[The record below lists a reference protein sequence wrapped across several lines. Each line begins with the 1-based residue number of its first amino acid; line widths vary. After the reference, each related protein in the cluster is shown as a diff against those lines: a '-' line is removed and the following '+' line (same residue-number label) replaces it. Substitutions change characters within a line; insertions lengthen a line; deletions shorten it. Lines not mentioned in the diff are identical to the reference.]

1 VFAARAA
8 TEERT
13 MANDS
18 EYLWNP
24 DAPMRQ
30 YLDPKIRRKKDPVST
45 FAQDTY
51 AAVTKDQWYSYL
63 NEIGVPQ
70 EMALQKFATD
80 PSVVTNAMAEAGQ
93 DVNQAFDRQQV
104 ANQRNLSSLGLTL
117 SPDEQVAADRSTNLS
132 RSLAD
137 VNAQNMARRSTR
149 ALQQSVLGSP
159 APMIGEQP

>member
-1 VFAARAA
+1 MALGNIFENPTFGSTLGAVDPLGRA
-8 TEERT
+8 
-13 MANDS
+13 
-18 EYLWNP
+18 
-24 DAPMRQ
+24 
-30 YLDPKIRRKKDPVST
+30 IHKKDPLNLFDKKSPPST

-80 PSVVTNAMAEAGQ
+80 PSVVTNAMAEAGA
-93 DVNQAFDRQQV
+93 DVNKAFDRQQA

-117 SPDEQVAADRSTNLS
+117 SADEKASADRSSNLA

-137 VNAQNMARRSTR
+137 INAMNMARRSTR
-149 ALQQSVLGSP
+149 ALQQSVLGNP
-159 APMIGEQP
+159 APMIGEP